1 MNPQNSVKTQNASS
15 STIENPS
22 VTEHCGLTTLQVL
35 LNSVSTSMKSLMN
48 CEFSVGL

>member
-22 VTEHCGLTTLQVL
+22 VTEHCGLTTLQIERRREEVEAME
-35 LNSVSTSMKSLMN
+35 VSKNASN
-48 CEFSVGL
+48 E